1 MTDEPQVEL
10 SPEMIEKIMGI
21 VEKEGLVD
29 RAKLTPDA
37 TLESLGIKSADM
49 VMILMAL
56 EEQFGSYIP
65 IDGPLTE
72 AKTVEDFLRA
82 IAPHIQPKPSAA

>member
-1 MTDEPQVEL
+1 MTDQTATHL
-10 SPEMIEKIMGI
+10 SPDVIEQVMAV
-21 VEKEGLVD
+21 VEKEGLID

-56 EEQFGSYIP
+56 EEKFGAYIP
-65 IDGPLTE
+65 IDGALAD
-72 AKTVEDFLRA
+72 AKTVKDFLDA
-82 IAPHIQPKPSAA
+82 IAPHLKPGAA

>member
-1 MTDEPQVEL
+1 MTDENATSL
-10 SPEMIEKIMGI
+10 SPDVIEKIMAI
-21 VEKEGLVD
+21 VVKEGLID

-56 EEQFGSYIP
+56 EEQFGAYIP
-65 IDGPLTE
+65 IDGPLAE
-72 AKTVEDFLRA
+72 AKTVKDFIAA
-82 IAPHIQPKPSAA
+82 IAPHLKPGAA

>member
-1 MTDEPQVEL
+1 MSKETV
-10 SPEMIEKIMGI
+10 EKILAI

-29 RAKLTPDA
+29 PAKLTPDA

-49 VMILMAL
+49 VMILMSL
-56 EEQFGSYIP
+56 EEQFGAYIP

-82 IAPHIQPKPSAA
+82 IAPHLKPAATTP